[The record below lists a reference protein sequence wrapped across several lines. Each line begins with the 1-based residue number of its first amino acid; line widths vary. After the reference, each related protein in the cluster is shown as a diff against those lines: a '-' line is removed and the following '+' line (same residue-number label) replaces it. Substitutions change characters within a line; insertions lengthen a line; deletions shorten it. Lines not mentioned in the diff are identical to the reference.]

1 MIVFSQPPSILSRAL
16 GFCSFFVAMIGLLWQ
31 KPSFKGQEQIFSHLS
46 ARQKQ
51 FHYLRGIR
59 RIFTLHDVHDLKALA
74 ASILALF
81 CAKHGKLIGNEVV
94 MFGQVAA
101 CRAML
106 VLCVR
111 KVGAARSE
119 FYAKVCHGQRGEEG
133 GATVLACF

>member
-1 MIVFSQPPSILSRAL
+1 MI
-16 GFCSFFVAMIGLLWQ
+16 CLLWQ
-31 KPSFKGQEQIFSHLS
+31 KPSFKGQEQIFSHLL

-59 RIFTLHDVHDLKALA
+59 RIFALHDVHDLKALA
-74 ASILALF
+74 VSILALF

-119 FYAKVCHGQRGEEG
+119 FYAKVWEGYCTICACHGQRG
-133 GATVLACF
+133 